1 MLIDP
6 SLPGGRHVHRSPYP
20 ILGAPG
26 IQRSPS
32 SRISLSARSQPLK
45 VCAQWLSRPS
55 LHKSL
60 FPPHITLPLSG
71 SAPSGWAAHRRA
83 STSCTRASV
92 PPCLRYGTSRTAG
105 GASTTTCS
113 TSAVSTAIYIGYVTP
128 RRNAEATMPSFQCT
142 HYSPEHHPLLY
153 CTLVVLHAGR
163 CCLLYCTLGLIACCR
178 MMSADLHSLECGVH
192 SLMPL
197 SIRPAESPSP
207 PSPLHRLGQHAAPA
221 APLGAAEIG
230 APQPGECAPA
240 TGWAQV
246 RGGAPPAASTTS
258 Q

>member
-113 TSAVSTAIYIGYVTP
+113 TSAVSTVIGWICD
-128 RRNAEATMPSFQCT
+128 AQAHAATMPSFQCT
-142 HYSPEHHPLLY
+142 HYSPEHPHPLLY
-153 CTLVVLHAGR
+153 CTLVVLHAGS
-163 CCLLYCTLGLIACCR
+163 CCLLYCTLGPIACCK
-178 MMSADLHSLECGVH
+178 MVYADLHSLECGVH

-197 SIRPAESPSP
+197 SVHPAEAPPPSP
-207 PSPLHRLGQHAAPA
+207 PSQ
-221 APLGAAEIG
+221 
-230 APQPGECAPA
+230 
-240 TGWAQV
+240 TG
-246 RGGAPPAASTTS
+246 PTCCSCCTS
-258 Q
+258 GRCRDGSSSAR